1 MSLAAGA
8 GGAEAQLREIR
19 CYLRKSSPFTSF
31 SLAFGKMCIRDS
43 DQVKKLFDGL
53 TENEK
58 AMLGEDALSKVDTLA
73 EQIKKLA
80 EEANSPKTGDT
91 SNLALWIALL
101 FISGGVF
108 TALTVKRKKSYRPGG
123 NAK

>member
-1 MSLAAGA
+1 MKV
-8 GGAEAQLREIR
+8 I
-19 CYLRKSSPFTSF
+19 
-31 SLAFGKMCIRDS
+31 
-43 DQVKKLFDGL
+43 VDGL

-58 AMLGEDALSKVDTLA
+58 AMLGKDALGKVDALA
-73 EQIKKLA
+73 EKIQKLA